1 MINKKAVVNFPADSE
16 ARPVAM
22 MVQIASQFESKVYI
36 IDKSKRVNAKSIM
49 GMMSVDFGKGDE
61 LGVEA
66 EGADEDKA
74 VDTIIKYIET
84 GSLA

>member
-1 MINKKAVVNFPADSE
+1 
-16 ARPVAM
+16 
-22 MVQIASQFESKVYI
+22 
-36 IDKSKRVNAKSIM
+36 M
-49 GMMSVDFGKGDE
+49 GMISVNFGKGDE

-66 EGADEDKA
+66 EGSDEDKA